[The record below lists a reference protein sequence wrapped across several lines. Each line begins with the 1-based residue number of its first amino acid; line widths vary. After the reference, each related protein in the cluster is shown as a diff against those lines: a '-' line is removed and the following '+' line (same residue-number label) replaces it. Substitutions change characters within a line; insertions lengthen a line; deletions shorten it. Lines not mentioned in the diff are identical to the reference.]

1 MSKRDGIIT
10 GADHFRAAA
19 EFKGD
24 EFTPEWWDS
33 PAGWAADYR
42 ILEWEAERRI
52 ESDRER
58 LVQEQE

>member
-1 MSKRDGIIT
+1 MKHRYHGPGCRICLGQLKHCYIC
-10 GADHFRAAA
+10 GYEKA
-19 EFKGD
+19 
-24 EFTPEWWDS
+24 
-33 PAGWAADYR
+33 AGWAADYR